1 MLVVFGPEI
10 LLDFLY
16 TLFDK
21 KLGYAE
27 VTTNCIPR
35 FTFKAVKNILFV
47 ALPDIQGVTQQVNV
61 KAGLSDP
68 VNGIFNIRFEGAIC
82 CNNV

>member
-1 MLVVFGPEI
+1 MPSLIGI
-10 LLDFLY
+10 LPHPDLSNAGSVWTGNLIGFLY

-47 ALPDIQGVTQQVNV
+47 ALPDI
-61 KAGLSDP
+61 
-68 VNGIFNIRFEGAIC
+68 
-82 CNNV
+82 